1 VGLSVQVDGSTPL
14 YIARLNGHTR
24 VVAVLEGWPA
34 ERELRRR
41 ASALGLLQALTD
53 VNVADANMLKEAI
66 AWCDKQGVTSASDM
80 VKYDMVDD
88 FISHLGLKTLPGRKL
103 RSILQAPTTALAAQ
117 ISNHPVSARRFDV
130 FISHCTTDD
139 SHDVFKVVSAFL
151 HAKGKVVFNPTTHL
165 SHVQKINAAAMAD
178 AVKRSQLVVAAL
190 SEGFFGSKWCEAEIA
205 AAKEAGIKVVPAF
218 SGDDHGSKQIDK
230 WVARYRDHAAFGYIF
245 RENARDVLNKQN
257 DAQVS
262 RTLEHLSTLC

>member
-1 VGLSVQVDGSTPL
+1 
-14 YIARLNGHTR
+14 
-24 VVAVLEGWPA
+24 VLEGWPA